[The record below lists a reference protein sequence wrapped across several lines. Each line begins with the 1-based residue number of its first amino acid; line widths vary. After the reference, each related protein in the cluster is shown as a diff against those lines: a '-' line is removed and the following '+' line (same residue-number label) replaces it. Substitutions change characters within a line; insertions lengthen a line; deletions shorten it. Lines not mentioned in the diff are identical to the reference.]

1 MNAAVVA
8 VLSEL
13 DVLLFFDSPSLTDV
27 FYGHFKKR
35 TLMYVCASFQ
45 DSSIG
50 TSIPVL
56 ELIDAV
62 QPESVNFEL
71 VKECQTDEDKMDNAK

>member
-1 MNAAVVA
+1 
-8 VLSEL
+8 
-13 DVLLFFDSPSLTDV
+13 
-27 FYGHFKKR
+27 
-35 TLMYVCASFQ
+35 MYVCASFQ